1 VKVNKGSGELSRF
14 PQAGNRSGLRITN
27 SLAVLQLIQ
36 QEDHTSK
43 SLVEHLGI
51 SRTAVE
57 TVLAELMESKW
68 IIARAD
74 KNEMDEPAS
83 VGRPTKSF
91 TLNSDAGCIASLD
104 IGAHH
109 IYAIIADLHGNTLAY
124 ENESISENL
133 SANSRLSQSN
143 KILTKTLALAGKS
156 ADDLWLLTLGSP
168 GIVENG
174 VVTFYGGRG
183 LPGWVGLDLKAFFM
197 QKVQCE
203 VVLEGN
209 VNLGTI
215 AEKWKGKA
223 VEEKD
228 YVYFY
233 SGTRT
238 GFGYYLD
245 GLLRRG
251 SRGATGLIGHL
262 PELRWDEIENSLY
275 IRSDSE
281 TKTPD
286 LSQLFTDARLGVPK
300 AKRAVEE
307 FSQMLALGVSAV
319 CLTLDPQLIVIGGPN
334 STHGDLFL
342 ETFQRELAARYPLNI
357 PEIKL
362 SILGLEGPC
371 LGGVKLALDL
381 IKGHLLQMGNE
392 GKSLPKSTP
401 TEWRQAVRQ
410 LA

>member
-1 VKVNKGSGELSRF
+1 
-14 PQAGNRSGLRITN
+14 
-27 SLAVLQLIQ
+27 
-36 QEDHTSK
+36 
-43 SLVEHLGI
+43 
-51 SRTAVE
+51 
-57 TVLAELMESKW
+57 
-68 IIARAD
+68 
-74 KNEMDEPAS
+74 
-83 VGRPTKSF
+83 
-91 TLNSDAGCIASLD
+91 
-104 IGAHH
+104 
-109 IYAIIADLHGNTLAY
+109 
-124 ENESISENL
+124 
-133 SANSRLSQSN
+133 
-143 KILTKTLALAGKS
+143 
-156 ADDLWLLTLGSP
+156 
-168 GIVENG
+168 
-174 VVTFYGGRG
+174 
-183 LPGWVGLDLKAFFM
+183 
-197 QKVQCE
+197 
-203 VVLEGN
+203 
-209 VNLGTI
+209 
-215 AEKWKGKA
+215 
-223 VEEKD
+223 
-228 YVYFY
+228 
-233 SGTRT
+233 
-238 GFGYYLD
+238 
-245 GLLRRG
+245 
-251 SRGATGLIGHL
+251 LIGHL